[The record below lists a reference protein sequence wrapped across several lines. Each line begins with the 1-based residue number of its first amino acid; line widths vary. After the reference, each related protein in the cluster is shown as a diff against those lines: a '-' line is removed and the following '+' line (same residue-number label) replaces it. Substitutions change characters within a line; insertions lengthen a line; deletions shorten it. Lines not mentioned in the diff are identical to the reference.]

1 MTASGGPLGFVASV
15 FRKADR
21 DQIFFMASAI
31 SFAILV
37 AVLPLL
43 LLLAGVGGLVLARIS
58 PDPTNE
64 LIDLVV
70 RWMPQIGG
78 EGNVRAILR
87 DTIAPILDDRTGLT
101 VVGAL
106 LLMWFSSRLVGT
118 VRTVLLRV
126 FEVEDGPGIVRGKL
140 HDIQVIVVGGALL
153 IANLGITVTA
163 LAVQDAGI
171 GVAGLEGDAALWIE
185 GGTAQLLAFLS
196 IWLLLLG
203 LYRYLPG
210 GAVEWRTA
218 LVAAT
223 FTAVAHEV
231 LKSGFGWYVAS
242 IADYRTAY
250 GNLISLAVLFFWIHY
265 TSISF
270 ILGGEV
276 AWIWERRRVARDA
289 GGAA

>member
-1 MTASGGPLGFVASV
+1 
-15 FRKADR
+15 
-21 DQIFFMASAI
+21 MASAI
-31 SFAILV
+31 SFAILI

-43 LLLAGVGGLVLARIS
+43 LLLAGVGGLVLTSVSA
-58 PDPTNE
+58 DPTAA

-70 RWMPQIGG
+70 RWMPRIGG
-78 EGNVRAILR
+78 EGSVRAILR
-87 DTIAPILDDRTGLT
+87 DTIAPILADRTGLT

-106 LLMWFSSRLVGT
+106 LLLWFSSRLVGT
-118 VRTVLLRV
+118 VRAVLLTV

-140 HDIQVIVVGGALL
+140 HDLQVIAVGGILL
-153 IANLGITVTA
+153 LANLGITAGA
-163 LAVQDAGI
+163 LAVRDAGI
-171 GVAGLEGDAALWIE
+171 GAAGLGADATLWIE
-185 GGTAQLLAFLS
+185 GWSAQLLAFLS
-196 IWLLLLG
+196 VWLLLLG

-210 GAVEWRTA
+210 GAVQWRTA

-231 LKSGFGWYVAS
+231 LKGGFGWYVAS

-250 GNLISLAVLFFWIHY
+250 GNLISIAVLFFWVHY

-276 AWIWERRRVARDA
+276 AWVWHGRRQGSLDA
-289 GGAA
+289 EGAG